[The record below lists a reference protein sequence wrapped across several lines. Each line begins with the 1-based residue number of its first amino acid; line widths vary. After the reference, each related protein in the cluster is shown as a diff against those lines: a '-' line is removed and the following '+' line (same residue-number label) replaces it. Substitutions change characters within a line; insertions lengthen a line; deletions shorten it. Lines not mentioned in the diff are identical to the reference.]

1 MSEKIN
7 NHTEHLKLLQVRS
20 QSGKSDDI
28 KELVDYL
35 IRCKNSEH
43 SELILQKGIAYVNGI
58 GGSIDPSQMYLIE
71 EFFYSALEMKQL

>member
-1 MSEKIN
+1 MSDKIE
-7 NHTEHLKLLQVRS
+7 NHTQHFNLLQMKS
-20 QSGKSDDI
+20 QSGKPKDI

-58 GGSIDPSQMYLIE
+58 RGSIDPS
-71 EFFYSALEMKQL
+71 